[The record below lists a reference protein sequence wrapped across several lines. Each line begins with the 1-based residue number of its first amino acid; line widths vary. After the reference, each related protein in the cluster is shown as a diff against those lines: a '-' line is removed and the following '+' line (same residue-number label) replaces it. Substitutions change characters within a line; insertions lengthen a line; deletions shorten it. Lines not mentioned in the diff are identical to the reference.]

1 MKVMNMPVG
10 TALILSVAFGLS
22 AGIGDIVERLAQLVL
37 PDSPLT
43 RIPAAGVQAGI
54 AWLVRNV
61 GFVSNLLGDDISN
74 FVAAAALTSGLNDLV
89 GLSDVV
95 RNTMDYVAALIPAR
109 TSAAVAAP
117 APAPAP
123 VEGAISGWSMG
134 QAAVAPGMDD
144 IDLAVMAARG
154 GHPSV

>member
-1 MKVMNMPVG
+1 MKFANMPIG

-22 AGIGDIVERLAQLVL
+22 AGIGDIVERLARYAL

-61 GFVSNLLGDDISN
+61 GFVTNLLGDDISN
-74 FVAAAALTSGLNDLV
+74 FVAAASLTSGINDLV

-109 TSAAVAAP
+109 TPAITAPTPVAAP
-117 APAPAP
+117 
-123 VEGAISGWSMG
+123 VEAATSGWPMG
-134 QAAVAPGMDD
+134 QATVAPGMDD